1 MKTSL
6 NIRKNALIAV
16 IGIMFV
22 AGTLN
27 ADDPALKT
35 PNLTAWQAT
44 YDNLRGLTPK
54 WGMQSIEAIKT
65 SLDVGVPMVLLD
77 VRTPKEWKEGVIKN
91 AQLMTLNDLPKPEN
105 IAKLPKDKNSII
117 AIYCKGSVRS
127 TLAMGLLQQ
136 LGYKNAIIISG
147 GMTAWKKA
155 KYPVVKID

>member
-1 MKTSL
+1 MKIIST
-6 NIRKNALIAV
+6 IRKNALITVVGVAIAV
-16 IGIMFV
+16 S
-22 AGTLN
+22 TLN
-27 ADDPALKT
+27 ADAPALKT
-35 PNLTAWQAT
+35 PNLIAWQAT
-44 YDNLRGLTPK
+44 YDNLRDLTPK

-65 SLDVGVPMVLLD
+65 SLEVGVPMVLLD

-136 LGYKNAIIISG
+136 LGYKNAIMLSG

-155 KYPVVKID
+155 KYPIVKID

>member
-1 MKTSL
+1 MKIIS
-6 NIRKNALIAV
+6 NIQKNALIAV
-16 IGIMFV
+16 VCVMLT

-27 ADDPALKT
+27 ADAPALKT
-35 PNLTAWQAT
+35 PNLSTWQVT

-65 SLDVGVPMVLLD
+65 SLEVGVPMVLLD
-77 VRTPKEWKEGVIKN
+77 VRTPKEWKEGVIEN

-105 IAKLPKDKNSII
+105 IAKLPKDKNTII

-136 LGYKNAIIISG
+136 LGYKNAIMISG

-155 KYPVVKID
+155 KYPVVDKH

>member
-1 MKTSL
+1 MKIIS
-6 NIRKNALIAV
+6 NVHKNALIAV
-16 IGIMFV
+16 VGIILS
-22 AGTLN
+22 AGTLH
-27 ADDPALKT
+27 ADAPALKT
-35 PNLTAWQAT
+35 PNLSTWQVT

-65 SLDVGVPMVLLD
+65 SLEVGVPMVLLD
-77 VRTPKEWKEGVIKN
+77 VRTPKEWKEGVIEN

-105 IAKLPKDKNSII
+105 IAKLPKDKNTII

-136 LGYKNAIIISG
+136 LGYKNAIMISG

-155 KYPVVKID
+155 KYPVVDKH